1 MSAPQIILI
10 ESDPDFSESFSQL
23 LELDGYSVS
32 VFKESVDALKAIEGD
47 IPSIVFVDVAYRRVD
62 AEKLSQQ
69 MAASNTKVPL
79 IILADYENSNKANG
93 LQSFAVLNKPLNPA
107 DLFDTVSKAA
117 AALPAEVVVETPLVQ
132 KEEPKQQ
139 PIEQQIQAAVAQ
151 QAELTAQPA
160 PTNQTPVSN
169 YAEFEECLPGRS
181 ASILGTRARL
191 VELSNTDDDILIIG
205 ESGLFKK
212 DIAQEIYTRS
222 SRQNGPFIAVK
233 SDSFSPEGFEEE
245 LLGIDSEVLSAS
257 SGKKSLLDQS
267 LNGILYIE
275 DVDKLTLMAQAS
287 LINIIASRTELRQAG
302 LDTGALNF
310 RLIVSASQNL
320 RQAPMAMNENLVAHL
335 ERNFAFAAPLRERGV
350 DAVVCFDHYLNQQM
364 VRDNIQAPEHSARLM
379 RFLMSHPWPGNVAE
393 VRNAAQQYANEL
405 RKAVGI
411 EPRDISNPINFANE
425 TVVEDAVLAQE
436 SFKKTN

>member
-23 LELDGYSVS
+23 LELDGYAVS
-32 VFKESVDALKAIEGD
+32 VFKESADAMNAVGGGV
-47 IPSIVFVDVAYRRVD
+47 PSIVFVDVAYRRVD
-62 AEKLSQQ
+62 AEKLSKQI
-69 MAASNTKVPL
+69 AASNTNVPL
-79 IILADYENSNKANG
+79 IILADYENRNKANG
-93 LQSFAVLNKPLNPA
+93 LNSFAVLNKPLNPVE
-107 DLFDTVSKAA
+107 LFDTVAKAA
-117 AALPAEVVVETPLVQ
+117 ATMPASIAAEPTPVNI
-132 KEEPKQQ
+132 EEPQQQ
-139 PIEQQIQAAVAQ
+139 PIEQQIQATVAQ
-151 QAELTAQPA
+151 QAVIAAKQAQAAPIPA
-160 PTNQTPVSN
+160 TT

-181 ASILGTRARL
+181 SSILGTRARL
-191 VELSNTDDDILIIG
+191 VELSNADDDILIIG
-205 ESGLFKK
+205 EGGLFKK
-212 DIAQEIYTRS
+212 DIAQEIFTRS
-222 SRQNGPFIAVK
+222 SRRNGPFIAVK

-275 DVDKLTLMAQAS
+275 DVEKLSLMAQAS

-310 RLIVSASQNL
+310 RLIVSASLNL

-364 VRDNIQAPEHSARLM
+364 IKDDIQAPEHSARLM

-405 RKAVGI
+405 RKAVGV
-411 EPRDISNPINFANE
+411 EPRAISNPINFANE
-425 TVVEDAVLAQE
+425 ASVEDAVLEQE
-436 SFKKTN
+436 SFQKSN